1 MAEKKLF
8 LLDGHALVYR
18 AHYAF
23 ITRPLIN
30 SKGINTSA
38 ITGFLRSLWDILQNQ
53 RPTHIAVAFDPHGP
67 VFRNEMF
74 PAYKANRDEQP
85 EDIGIALPYIRRI
98 VEGFNIPIIELENY
112 EADDA
117 IGTVAKQA
125 ELQGFT
131 VYMVTPDKD
140 YAQLVT
146 DNVKMYKPS
155 RQGNGV
161 DILGPEDV
169 LREWGLRRIDQVAD
183 FLGLQGDSVDN
194 IPGIPGIGPK
204 TAQQL
209 LEKYDTVEGVIA
221 HVDELKGKQQENVRL
236 YADQARLS
244 KELATIHTNVPIT
257 FDEKRFEIE
266 PIDKEALSAV
276 FRELEFKTLARTILG
291 EEDAAPGAQGVQQ
304 SLFADQPSTTAA
316 LPQTKSQL
324 PAIPSHSTAEKTIHT
339 TTHTYHLVNDEVALT
354 ALLDTLGKAPQF
366 CMDTETTD
374 LDANLCE
381 LVGMSF
387 SIQPGEAYYVPVPAD
402 QDEARALLERF
413 RPVLEDP
420 EKEIIGQNIKFD
432 ALVLRWYG
440 IELSGRYFDTMVAH
454 YLLEPELR
462 HGMDYLAETYLQYQ
476 TVPIEALIGKKGKE
490 QGSMRDVPL
499 EEIKDY
505 AAEDADITLQL
516 YQVLAPRLG
525 EARLEDLYRKV
536 EGPLIHVLTDMEYA
550 GIRVDKDYL
559 GRYSGELGVQISA
572 LEKKIY
578 ELAGTRFN
586 IGSPKQVG
594 ELLFEIIGI
603 PYRWKK
609 TKSGQYATD
618 EDKLVELAPQHP
630 VVEEILQHRTLTK
643 LKSTYV
649 DALPGMINP
658 KSGRIHSS
666 FNQALAATGRLSSNN
681 PNLQNIPI
689 RTAEGRRVREA
700 FTPRD
705 ADHVLVA
712 ADYSQIELR
721 LIAEISEEQAMLDA
735 FQAGHDIHAATAAKV
750 YGVPLEQ
757 VTAAQRRNAKTV
769 NFSIIYGAGAQN
781 LSRQLNIKRT
791 EAKELI
797 DQYFAQY
804 QGLKAY
810 MERTVEF
817 ARENKY
823 VETLLGRR
831 RWLRDIDSR
840 NALARSGAERVA
852 INSPIQGSAAD
863 MIKIAMIDIHAAIRK
878 EKLKSK
884 LVLQVHDELVFDAPR
899 EELDILQPLVREKMK
914 NAIPSLKVPI
924 LVEIGIGNTWLE
936 AH

>member
-67 VFRNEMF
+67 VFRNTMF

-117 IGTVAKQA
+117 IGTIAKQA
-125 ELQGFT
+125 EQQGFT

-146 DNVKMYKPS
+146 ENVKMYKPS

-161 DILGPEDV
+161 DILGPEEV
-169 LREWGLRRIDQVAD
+169 LREWGIRRIDQVVD

-244 KELATIHTNVPIT
+244 KELATIHINVPIT
-257 FDEKRFEIE
+257 FDEKHFEIE
-266 PIDKEALSAV
+266 PVNKEALSAL

-291 EEDAAPGAQGVQQ
+291 EEEGVPAQLPAQQ
-304 SLFADQPSTTAA
+304 SLFPEQSVAITQPVS
-316 LPQTKSQL
+316 PQPQ
-324 PAIPSHSTAEKTIHT
+324 AIPSHSVAEKTIHT
-339 TTHTYHLVNDEVALT
+339 TPHTYHLVNDET
-354 ALLDTLGKAPQF
+354 ALAALLNTLATAGQF
-366 CMDTETTD
+366 CMDTETTN

-402 QDEARALLERF
+402 QNEARGLMERF
-413 RPVLEDP
+413 RAVLEDP

-462 HGMDYLAETYLQYQ
+462 HGMDYLAETYLRYQ

-516 YQVLAPRLG
+516 YHILQPKLQ
-525 EARLEDLYRKV
+525 EARLEELYRKV

-559 GRYSGELGVQISA
+559 GEYSVKLGTEISA

-618 EDKLVELAPQHP
+618 EDKLAELAPQHP

-689 RTAEGRRVREA
+689 RTTEGRRVREA

-721 LIAEISEEQAMLDA
+721 LIAEISGEQAMLDA

-757 VTAAQRRNAKTV
+757 VTATQRRNAKTV

-781 LSRQLNIKRT
+781 LSRQLNIKRA

-817 ARENKY
+817 ARENGY

-831 RWLRDIDSR
+831 RWLRDIHSR

-863 MIKIAMIDIHAAIRK
+863 MIKIAMIDIHAAIRQQ
-878 EKLKSK
+878 ELKSR

-914 NAIPSLKVPI
+914 NALPSLKVPI